1 IFIHYWPENFWTAL
15 AFCLVYPHLV
25 EVIERRTPW
34 NRDTAL
40 TFWTQIDAAITGL
53 LLGLIHAPI
62 ELTRPALLM
71 LNTRRILTGS
81 K

>member
-1 IFIHYWPENFWTAL
+1 IDTAPRTTPYPEYIARILGYGTGAVTIAAGIFIHYRPENFWTAL

-40 TFWTQIDAAITGL
+40 TFWTQIDA
-53 LLGLIHAPI
+53 
-62 ELTRPALLM
+62 
-71 LNTRRILTGS
+71 
-81 K
+81 